1 MITMS
6 AGQIFVWIIIGG
18 LAGAVAGMIVKRSKR
33 GFGVITNI
41 LIGLVGAFIGG
52 ILFELLN
59 ITIAGDIAFSANDL
73 IAAIV
78 GSLILLAVLALVR
91 VRR

>member
-1 MITMS
+1 MS
-6 AGQIFVWIIIGG
+6 AGQILVWIIIGG
-18 LAGAVAGMIVKRSKR
+18 LAGAVAGMIVKGRKR
-33 GFGVITNI
+33 GFGLIGNI

-52 ILFELLN
+52 ILFDALN
-59 ITIAGDIAFSANDL
+59 VSIAGDIVFSANDL

-78 GSLILLAVLALVR
+78 GSLILLVLLAI

>member
-6 AGQIFVWIIIGG
+6 AGQIIVWLIIGG
-18 LAGAVAGMIVKRSKR
+18 LAGAIAGMIFRGRRR
-33 GFGVITNI
+33 GFGLISNIVIG
-41 LIGLVGAFIGG
+41 LIGAVIGG
-52 ILFELLN
+52 VLFDVLN
-59 ITIAGDIAFSANDL
+59 INIAGDINFSANDL

-78 GSLILLAVLALVR
+78 GSLILLVILWI